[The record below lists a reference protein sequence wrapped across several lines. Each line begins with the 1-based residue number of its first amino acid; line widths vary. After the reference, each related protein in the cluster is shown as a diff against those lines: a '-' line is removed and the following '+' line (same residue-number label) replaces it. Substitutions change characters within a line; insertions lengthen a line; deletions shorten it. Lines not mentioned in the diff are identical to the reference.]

1 MVPPPTTL
9 IIGGGAIGSA
19 IACFLSSMPGG
30 GEVVVVERDPSY
42 RAASSSLSAS
52 SIRQQFSTPLNIEL
66 SQFGFAFMMDCAEGG
81 VPGAAVGLTQSG
93 YLFLGRP
100 DQEEALRERT
110 ALARRMSVQVGEFDR
125 AQLATAHPWMHTD
138 DLSYAAFGL
147 QGEGWFDGYLLQQV
161 YRGRARAAG
170 ARYVQGDVAAVLC
183 GGSRVAGV
191 KLATGEEIAADRVVR
206 AAGAWSAA
214 LGRTVGIELP
224 VRARRRTAFCLSCP
238 TPLPGLPVLID
249 TSGVYLR
256 PEQRHF
262 LAVLSPTAADDH
274 DDLPLEPDLHQ
285 FEDAVWPLLAHRI
298 PAFEALRVERAW
310 AGYYEYNTADHNGL
324 VGQFGPENFYVATGF
339 SGHGLMHSAGVGRG
353 MAELLC
359 HGGYRTLDLSPLSPR
374 RLETGRLI
382 VERAVY

>member
-1 MVPPPTTL
+1 MAPPTTL

-66 SQFGFAFMMDCAEGG
+66 SQFGFAFMLGCAEGG
-81 VPGAAVGLTQSG
+81 VPGAAVGLTQRG

-100 DQEEALRERT
+100 DQAQALRERT
-110 ALARRMSVQVGEFDR
+110 ALARRMAVRLREFDGPQM
-125 AQLATAHPWMHTD
+125 AAAYPWMRTG
-138 DLSYAAFGL
+138 DLAYAVLGL

-170 ARYVQGDVAAVLC
+170 VRYVKGEVAAVR
-183 GGSRVAGV
+183 GAGSRVTGVTLAG
-191 KLATGEEIAADRVVR
+191 GEGIDADRVVL
-206 AAGAWSAA
+206 AAGAWSAPLA
-214 LGRTVGIELP
+214 RGVGVELP
-224 VRARRRTAFCLSCP
+224 VRARRRTAFVLSCP
-238 TPLPGLPVLID
+238 TPLPELPVLID

-262 LAVLSPTAADDH
+262 LAVLSPRAPDDH
-274 DDLPLEPDLHQ
+274 DDLPPEPDLHQ
-285 FEDAVWPLLAHRI
+285 FEDAIWPLLAHRI

-324 VGQFGPENFYVATGF
+324 VGQWGPDNFYVATGF

-353 MAELLC
+353 VAELLR